1 MIISEK
7 YEALREPARLL
18 GDMFSLMLARA
29 ALLERRYDPAQPRAP
44 AGQPNGGQWV
54 GEGGGA
60 AGPGDANILLAGGI
74 DDADKEKTVQ
84 QFVSRN
90 CAARIYEVLPSEFL
104 DMNISEVETM
114 ANAGSAKARR
124 CLKLLRRDQY
134 RK

>member
-7 YEALREPARLL
+7 YEALREQARLL

-60 AGPGDANILLAGGI
+60 DIGGGGDQAQVLLAGELEKLDPKTSI
-74 DDADKEKTVQ
+74 SQFIAD
-84 QFVSRN
+84 N
-90 CAARIYEVLPSEFL
+90 CVGKIHRE
-104 DMNISEVETM
+104 
-114 ANAGSAKARR
+114 
-124 CLKLLRRDQY
+124 
-134 RK
+134 